1 MLNVSGAIKWII
13 EVVNLE
19 ISYQFYFGSFCSN
32 WEFDFFSFRIRR
44 SQGVRSYAHNSF
56 SKHTQQCS
64 DFGSVEHEKAS
75 NMYRNAV

>member
-19 ISYQFYFGSFCSN
+19 ISYQFYFGSLCSN

-44 SQGVRSYAHNSF
+44 SQGTRRKELRAQF
-56 SKHTQQCS
+56 I
-64 DFGSVEHEKAS
+64 FKAYTA
-75 NMYRNAV
+75 ML